1 MGFAELVQSIPDSY
15 IVVLKPDINDRDI
28 TSHID
33 SVKSQPGQ
41 GSVATLQKPAGLE
54 TFSFQT
60 IWDAHTTAQEQAPYT
75 LKGYMGTFSTDVLQT
90 IRNSAEVDYVEPNQY
105 FHIQHNVEQPN
116 PPSWGLSRI
125 SHRGPHNSGNNK
137 YTYDENESGQ
147 GVTAYVVDTGIK
159 IDHNDFNTVGRA
171 RAEWGIT
178 IPSGSSSTDNQGHGT
193 HVAGTIAGTKYG
205 VAKEATVVAVK
216 VFPDNSGST
225 DTSTIIKGIE
235 WAVKDAQTKRD
246 IKKTVMN
253 LSLGGGIS
261 RALDSAVDAAVQAG
275 MVVAVAAGNKGLDAS
290 YSSPARSP
298 HALTT
303 GAIDQTDTMPQWSNW
318 GQILDFNAPGVNI
331 VSCGIS
337 STDAE
342 ATLSGTSM
350 ASPHIAGLASC
361 LRQDPK
367 YSNFHDLAYEL
378 RLRAEG
384 GCKPHTGHEAGTPNL
399 AAVNKT
405 AY

>member
-1 MGFAELVQSIPDSY
+1 MGCTHHCTRTRSIH
-15 IVVLKPDINDRDI
+15 LKR
-28 TSHID
+28 
-33 SVKSQPGQ
+33 
-41 GSVATLQKPAGLE
+41 
-54 TFSFQT
+54 
-60 IWDAHTTAQEQAPYT
+60 
-75 LKGYMGTFSTDVLQT
+75 
-90 IRNSAEVDYVEPNQY
+90 VDYVEPNQY
-105 FHIQHNVEQPN
+105 FHIQDNVEQPN
-116 PPSWGLSRI
+116 LPSWGLSRV

-159 IDHNDFNTVGRA
+159 INHN
-171 RAEWGIT
+171 GIA
-178 IPSGSSSTDNQGHGT
+178 IPSGASDTDNQGHGT

-205 VAKEATVVAVK
+205 VAKKATVVAVK

-225 DTSTIIKGIE
+225 DTSTIIRGIE
-235 WAVKDAQTKRD
+235 WAPWRR
-246 IKKTVMN
+246 N
-253 LSLGGGIS
+253 
-261 RALDSAVDAAVQAG
+261 RPALDSAVDAAVQAG
-275 MVVAVAAGNKGLDAS
+275 MVVAVAAGNRGEDAHH
-290 YSSPARSP
+290 SSPARSP
-298 HALTT
+298 NALTT
-303 GAIDQTDTMPQWSNW
+303 GAIDQTDTMPPWSNW

-361 LRQDPK
+361 LRQNPK
-367 YSNFHDLAYEL
+367 YSNFHRLAYEL

-384 GCKPHTGHEAGTPNL
+384 GCKPYTGHEAGTPNL

>member
-1 MGFAELVQSIPDSY
+1 
-15 IVVLKPDINDRDI
+15 
-28 TSHID
+28 
-33 SVKSQPGQ
+33 
-41 GSVATLQKPAGLE
+41 
-54 TFSFQT
+54 
-60 IWDAHTTAQEQAPYT
+60 
-75 LKGYMGTFSTDVLQT
+75 
-90 IRNSAEVDYVEPNQY
+90 
-105 FHIQHNVEQPN
+105 QPN

-137 YTYDENESGQ
+137 YTYDKNESGQ

-159 IDHNDFNTVGRA
+159 MNHNDFNTNGRS
-171 RAEWGIT
+171 RAEWRIT
-178 IPSGSSSTDNQGHGT
+178 IPSGASDTDNQGHGT

-205 VAKEATVVAVK
+205 VAKKATVVAVK
-216 VFPDNSGST
+216 VFPDDSGTT
-225 DTSTIIKGIE
+225 DTSTIIRGIE
-235 WAVKDAQTKRD
+235 WAVKDAQNRGIT
-246 IKKTVMN
+246 KTVMN

-261 RALDSAVDAAVQAG
+261 PTLDSAVEAAVQAG
-275 MVVAVAAGNKGLDAS
+275 MVVAVAAGNNGTDAGS
-290 YSSPARSP
+290 VSPARSP

-303 GAIDQTDTMPQWSNW
+303 GAIDQTDTMPWWSNW

-361 LRQDPK
+361 LRQDPQ
-367 YSNFHDLAYEL
+367 YGNFHRLAYKL

-384 GCKPHTGHEAGTPNL
+384 GCKPYAGHEVGTPNL

-405 AY
+405 VY